1 MNSIIIALLTV
12 VAFYL
17 AYKWYG
23 SKISNTVE
31 LNNANKTP
39 AVSINDGID
48 FVPTAKQI
56 LFGHHF
62 ASIAGAGPIIGP
74 VLAALYFGWLPA
86 LAWIILGS
94 IFIGGVHD
102 FTSMVASLRH
112 QGRSIADIAEDTI
125 SRRAKILF
133 ATFLWLALILI
144 ICVFAVVAGK
154 SLAVKPEVVFPTLM
168 IIPVAILFG
177 FLVYKLRVNVLIA
190 STIGVGLLF
199 VFIWIGIN
207 HPIVIASDVG
217 TATKYWTVILLVYS
231 LIASVLPVWVILQP
245 RDYLS
250 TSVLFLG
257 LTLGYIGLLI
267 SHPTINAPPVV
278 AYNAKPGPIWPMLFV
293 IVACGAISGFH
304 SLVASGTTSKQVEK
318 EEDAKAIGYGG
329 TLTEGILAVMALL
342 AVIAGLYW
350 KGDSALSFPVLM
362 KEKGWIVT
370 FATGYG
376 QLTKPLLGAT
386 LGTLFGIIVIKTFVL
401 TTLDTATRLG
411 RFIGTELF
419 GSRGVGINAMD
430 NRYVS
435 TIVILIPAAYLA
447 LTGDWQKV
455 WPVFGAANQ
464 LIAALT
470 LFVVTMWLVEYKKPT
485 KYTLYPAIFMVA
497 TTIGALLYLTFVSFL
512 PKGKYLLSG
521 VSLVLLA
528 LAVLMVS
535 EVWKKRQ
542 KVSSKV

>member
-17 AYKWYG
+17 AYRWYG

-86 LAWIILGS
+86 LVWIILGS

-112 QGRSIADIAEDTI
+112 QGRSIADIAENTI

-231 LIASVLPVWVILQP
+231 LIASILPVWVILQP

-470 LFVVTMWLVEYKKPT
+470 LFVVTMWLVESKKPT
-485 KYTLYPAIFMVA
+485 KYTLYPAIFMAA

-512 PKGKYLLSG
+512 PKGKYLLAG

-528 LAVLMVS
+528 LALLMVS
-535 EVWKKRQ
+535 EVWKKWQ

>member
-17 AYKWYG
+17 AYRWYG

-86 LAWIILGS
+86 LVWIILGS

-231 LIASVLPVWVILQP
+231 LIASILPVWVILQP

-485 KYTLYPAIFMVA
+485 KYTLYPAIFMAA

-512 PKGKYLLSG
+512 PKGKYLLAG

-528 LAVLMVS
+528 LALLMVS
-535 EVWKKRQ
+535 EVWKKWQ